1 MQIIMQIKGEVVGM
15 RIRNVNDLD
24 KTRDPED
31 MLL

>member
-1 MQIIMQIKGEVVGM
+1 MQIKGEVVGM
-15 RIRNVNDLD
+15 SIRNVNDLD